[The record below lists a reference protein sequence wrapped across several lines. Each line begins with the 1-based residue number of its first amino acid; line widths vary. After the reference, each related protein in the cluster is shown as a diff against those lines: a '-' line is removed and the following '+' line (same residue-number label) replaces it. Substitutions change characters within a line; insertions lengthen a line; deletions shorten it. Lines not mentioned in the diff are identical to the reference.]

1 MIFDTHA
8 HLDDSRFDRDR
19 KELIEG
25 LKAQGIS
32 LIVNPGADMP
42 SSKRAVELAKQYDFI
57 YAAVGVHPH
66 DVKDM
71 GENTID
77 ELRKLASEEKVVAI
91 GEIGLD
97 FYYDNSPR
105 DLQLE
110 YFIKQ
115 IELANELS
123 LPIIIHSRDAS
134 ELTYETIKKYKADTT
149 PCVLH
154 CFSQSLE
161 MAERYVDLGCYISFA
176 GPITFKNAHN
186 LKEAATKLPLDRLFI
201 ETDCPYL
208 TPEPFRGKR
217 NDPSKVI
224 YVAKEIAKLKGIS
237 EQEVIDATRKN
248 ATKFFGI
255 NQ

>member
-8 HLDDSRFDRDR
+8 HLDDSRFDKDR

-25 LKAQGIS
+25 LKAHGIS

-71 GENTID
+71 EENTID

-134 ELTYETIKKYKADTT
+134 ELTYEKIKKYKADAT

-154 CFSQSLE
+154 CFSQSYE